1 MVELWPMPSPAANIY
16 NYCFMR
22 TDSPTP
28 VLIADDQSLKS
39 CSQQWR
45 QLSAVAVDTEFVR
58 TDTFYAKLGLI
69 QLSDGDQC
77 WLIDP
82 LAVSDLSPLT
92 QMFRNPA
99 ITKIFH
105 APSEDLEIL
114 MSALDCLPAPLFD
127 TQVAAAL
134 TGFGFSRGYAA
145 LVKTLLAVELDK
157 HETRSDWV
165 KRPLTN
171 QQLHYASEDV
181 YYLAALYP
189 LLHSRL
195 EQMNR
200 SPWMAEEMQSL
211 LMKSAEA
218 EDADSY
224 YLKIKAAWQLDR
236 SRLQLLQRLCSWRE
250 REARQRDRP
259 RNRIVADKLL
269 FEIARTQPGTIRE
282 LRNLEGVHPRTVR
295 VFGETLIGLVA
306 KAGGDSCHHLE
317 PVEQPLPK
325 SAAPVLKKLR
335 ATVLT
340 ASQEHDLPPEVLATR
355 RDLETIARSIRE
367 NRAQLLPD
375 KLLTGWRFRVVGA
388 SLLDLAQHIQQST
401 SHEKTL

>member
-1 MVELWPMPSPAANIY
+1 MYKLKL
-16 NYCFMR
+16 
-22 TDSPTP
+22 
-28 VLIADDQSLKS
+28 VLIA
-39 CSQQWR
+39 
-45 QLSAVAVDTEFVR
+45 
-58 TDTFYAKLGLI
+58 
-69 QLSDGDQC
+69 
-77 WLIDP
+77 
-82 LAVSDLSPLT
+82 
-92 QMFRNPA
+92 
-99 ITKIFH
+99 
-105 APSEDLEIL
+105 
-114 MSALDCLPAPLFD
+114 
-127 TQVAAAL
+127 
-134 TGFGFSRGYAA
+134 A
-145 LVKTLLAVELDK
+145 LVALPTMISANNLLEA
-157 HETRSDWV
+157 T
-165 KRPLTN
+165 
-171 QQLHYASEDV
+171 
-181 YYLAALYP
+181 
-189 LLHSRL
+189 
-195 EQMNR
+195 
-200 SPWMAEEMQSL
+200 
-211 LMKSAEA
+211 AEA

-388 SLLDLAQHIQQST
+388 PLLDLAQHIQQAT